1 MIIESVHVK
10 NYRSILDETLQCESL
25 TALVGANGVGKS
37 SFLKALDLFYSPTPK
52 IDSEDFY
59 NGDIAAEIVVGVT
72 FRDLS
77 AEAKQLFS
85 NYIQD
90 DKLTVDRIFELD
102 GAKVG
107 SKYHGA
113 TLQCPDF
120 QGIRDGLTVKD
131 RGKTAKDAYEAIR
144 AKPDFN
150 SLPEWSTLGAVE
162 NNLIQWEAEHSDKCT
177 RQQDDGQFFGFK
189 EVAQGYLGRFTRFLF
204 IQAVRDASED
214 AAESRG
220 SALTDLMDLVVR
232 SVLAQKEEVIRLESE
247 TNRLY
252 KEIMNP
258 SQQTELTSLADEM
271 TKTLKIFVPNAS
283 IDLIWMPPENIVLRM
298 PQAIVKLVE
307 DGFSTDVSRTGH
319 GLQRAFILTMLQ
331 HLALAQ
337 TSSGS
342 GHENQEE
349 TTGSTVVNKLPNLVL
364 AIEEPE
370 LYQHPNRQRHL
381 AEIFL
386 KLASGKT
393 PGVAEKTQIIYG
405 THSPLFVG
413 IDRIDQI
420 RLLRKISNG
429 EGKPKIT
436 KVVSTSLDKVAE
448 TVWITDGKPGQKY
461 NGSTIL
467 PRLQAIMTPW
477 MSEGFF
483 ADVAVLV
490 EGEDDR
496 AAIMGVGKAMGHEF
510 EGNGFS
516 VIPCGGKTN
525 IDRPYIIFH
534 KLDIPVY
541 IIWDGDCGK
550 GETEGACE
558 KCGKPLDKKA
568 DPNENKRLLR
578 LIGKEEID
586 WPEYIEDTFACF
598 KNDLE
603 TTLEND
609 IGKELFERCLEEC
622 QSNFCIS
629 KRKHAIKN
637 PNVIMTII
645 KKAEEQGHSSSS
657 LKSIVEKILVLKK

>member
-37 SFLKALDLFYSPTPK
+37 SFLKALDLFYTPTPK

-59 NGDIAAEIVVGVT
+59 NGDINAEIVVAIT
-72 FRDLS
+72 FIDLS
-77 AEAKQLFS
+77 PDAKELFS

-90 DKLTVDRIFELD
+90 EKLIVDRVFELD
-102 GAKVG
+102 NGKVD
-107 SKYHGA
+107 SKYYGA

-120 QGIRDGLTVKD
+120 RGIRDGLIVKD
-131 RGKTAKDAYEAIR
+131 RGKTAKIAYEAIR
-144 AKPDFN
+144 AKSDFN
-150 SLPEWSTLGAVE
+150 SLIEWSTLAAVE
-162 NNLIQWEAEHSDKCT
+162 GNLKQWEAEHSNKCT
-177 RQQDDGQFFGFK
+177 RQRDDGQFFGFK

-204 IQAVRDASED
+204 IQAVREASED
-214 AAESRG
+214 ASERRG

-247 TNRLY
+247 TNRQY
-252 KEIMNP
+252 KELMNP
-258 SQQTELTSLADEM
+258 SQQTELNSLSDEM
-271 TKTLKIFVPNAS
+271 TKTLKMFVPNAS

-307 DGFSTDVSRTGH
+307 DGYSADVSRTGH

-337 TSSGS
+337 TSSRS
-342 GHENQEE
+342 VSENYEG
-349 TTGSTVVNKLPNLVL
+349 TTGNTVANKLPNLVL

-370 LYQHPNRQRHL
+370 LYQHPSRQRHL

-386 KLASGKT
+386 KLASGIT

-436 KVVSTSLDKVAE
+436 KVVSTNLDKVAE
-448 TVWITDGKPGQKY
+448 SVWIVDGQSGSKY
-461 NGSTIL
+461 TRSTIL

-477 MSEGFF
+477 MNEGFF

-496 AAIMGVGKAMGHEF
+496 AAIMGVGKAMGYDL

-534 KLDIPVY
+534 TLGIPVY
-541 IIWDGDCGK
+541 I
-550 GETEGACE
+550 
-558 KCGKPLDKKA
+558 
-568 DPNENKRLLR
+568 
-578 LIGKEEID
+578 
-586 WPEYIEDTFACF
+586 Y
-598 KNDLE
+598 
-603 TTLEND
+603 
-609 IGKELFERCLEEC
+609 
-622 QSNFCIS
+622 
-629 KRKHAIKN
+629 
-637 PNVIMTII
+637 
-645 KKAEEQGHSSSS
+645 
-657 LKSIVEKILVLKK
+657 